1 MRGLNARV
9 AYAQAVVLAVIDIE
23 KGSEAINE
31 SLFDVEFEGYHDYR
45 HGNFE
50 VPVLIR
56 DVPVLVSSWECGQ
69 AIAANLAAQ
78 WQETQSTELEGA

>member
-9 AYAQAVVLAVIDIE
+9 AYAQAVVLALVDVE
-23 KGSEAINE
+23 KGDDAISE

-45 HGNFE
+45 RGNFE

-56 DVPVLVSSWECGQ
+56 DVPALVSSWENGQ

-78 WQETQSTELEGA
+78 WSETQSIELVGA